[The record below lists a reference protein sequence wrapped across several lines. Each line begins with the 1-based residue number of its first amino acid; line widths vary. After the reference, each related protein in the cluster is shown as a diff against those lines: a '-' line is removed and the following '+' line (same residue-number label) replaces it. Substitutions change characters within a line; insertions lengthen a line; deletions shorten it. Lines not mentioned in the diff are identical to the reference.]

1 MTVSYTPA
9 DASIAQIPSPDI
21 NWAWFFDIDGTL
33 AAIAPSPDAVSIEP
47 EIQRL
52 IAALHEQTHG
62 AIALISGRPL
72 TDVDRLFPTKAFAA
86 AGQHGAERRHPN
98 GTVER
103 RLVDNRKLSD
113 MRTALHALVAE
124 HHGLL
129 LEDKGLSLAL
139 HYRQAPSLEN
149 IVHRE
154 VRALIATTGSGFLM
168 QSGKCVVEILPAG
181 NTKGTV
187 VSEFMTEA
195 PFEGRVPVFVGDD
208 VTDEHAF
215 AVVNELG
222 GLSFKVGKG
231 LTQAR
236 YRLADVSAVKGW
248 LAAATQLANVPRNT
262 AQTST

>member
-1 MTVSYTPA
+1 MTASYTPA
-9 DASIAQIPSPDI
+9 DPAIAEIPSPDI

-47 EIQRL
+47 EIQQL
-52 IAALHEQTHG
+52 ITAIHDQTHG

-113 MRTALHALVAE
+113 MRAALRSLVGK
-124 HHGLL
+124 HRGLL

-149 IVHRE
+149 VVHRE
-154 VRALIATTGSGFLM
+154 VRSLIETTGSGFLM
-168 QSGKCVVEILPAG
+168 QTGKCVVEILPAG

-187 VSEFMTEA
+187 VSEFMAEA

-215 AVVNELG
+215 VVVNELG

-236 YRLADVSAVKGW
+236 YRLADVTAVKGW
-248 LAAATQLANVPRNT
+248 LSAAMQLSNSPRNATQG
-262 AQTST
+262 ST